1 MTVIYTSLVQRS
13 LDLAA
18 GTPVNADAYES
29 WGVNLAKLKSLGSCY
44 RNGWLHNVLGRITP
58 ITLNEMDDYV
68 MMSDLFI
75 TTKAEAQTLLQSL
88 SRGLSG
94 FAAVAGLQ
102 PSSKVVPI
110 QLTNHVALYNR
121 IAENLAEQFNITA
134 PAPFTSTTI
143 SRELQAQIPF
153 VRSFL
158 QSHFRAA

>member
-18 GTPVNADAYES
+18 GTRTNADAYED

-44 RNGWLHNVLGRITP
+44 RNGWLHNVLSRITP
-58 ITLNEMDDYV
+58 ITLHEMDDYV
-68 MMSDLFI
+68 MMADLFI
-75 TTKAEAQTLLQSL
+75 TSKPEAQQLLQSL

-102 PSSKVVPI
+102 AGGNVVPI

-121 IAENLAEQFNITA
+121 IAGTLAERFQFKA
-134 PAPFTSTTI
+134 QAPFTSVTVN
-143 SRELQAQIPF
+143 RELQAQIPF

-158 QSHFRAA
+158 QQHFRAA